1 MSLAILNSMALQGLT
16 GIPVRVEVHVSQG
29 LPAFTVVGL
38 PNAGVRESRERV
50 RSAILSSGFQFPN
63 GRVTVNLAPA
73 DLPKASGRYDLAMA
87 LGVLLASGQLPEPAH
102 GTGLAEVVFVGELSL
117 TGAVVAI
124 AGAIGVALAMGAGK
138 ARSLVL
144 PPGNAAL
151 AAQVPGVRVF
161 GVSTLLHAVDWLS
174 GTACPAAAPPV
185 LPAPP
190 GRQFPCLSDVRGQA
204 QARRVLEVAASGG
217 HSLLMCGP
225 PGSGKSMLAQR
236 LPGLLPPL
244 GLREAL
250 QAAAL
255 ADMRGAHEARVDR
268 VPPFRSPHHSA
279 SIMALVGGGAVARPG
294 EISLAHGGVL
304 FLDELPHYQRQVLE
318 SLREPLETGVI
329 SIARASGSFTFP
341 AVFQL
346 VAAMNP
352 CPCGWRGHPRRSCR
366 CTPDGVE
373 RYRQRLSGPLLDR
386 IDLQIALG
394 AVGAGA
400 LVAPPGESSGQVLA
414 RVAQVRARQRDRQ
427 SVANARLP
435 DAELMRVCRADDAG
449 RQWLEQASLRWD
461 WSARVV
467 QRVLRVARTLADM
480 EGHDGI
486 GLPHIAEAA
495 QYRQPW
501 PGADTVPDAG
511 ASAATRATQ
520 AAT

>member
-16 GIPVRVEVHVSQG
+16 GISVRVEVHVSQG

-87 LGVLLASGQLPEPAH
+87 LGVLLASGQLPEPAQ
-102 GTGLAEVVFVGELSL
+102 GINLADAVFVGELSL
-117 TGAVVAI
+117 TGAVVPI
-124 AGAIGVALAMGAGK
+124 AGAIGVALAMEAGR

-144 PPGNAAL
+144 PPGNAPL
-151 AAQVPGVRVF
+151 AAQVPGVQVF
-161 GVSTLLHAVDWLS
+161 GVHTLLQAVDWLS
-174 GTACPAAAPPV
+174 GTVCASAGLGA
-185 LPAPP
+185 LPGPP
-190 GRQFPCLSDVRGQA
+190 GRQFACLSDVRGQA

-236 LPGLLPPL
+236 LPGLLPLL
-244 GLREAL
+244 GQREAL
-250 QAAAL
+250 QVAAL
-255 ADMRGAHEARVDR
+255 ADMRGLHEVRVDR
-268 VPPFRSPHHSA
+268 FPPFRSPHHSA
-279 SIMALVGGGAVARPG
+279 SSMALVGGGAVARPG

-318 SLREPLETGVI
+318 SLREPLETGGI
-329 SIARASGSFTFP
+329 SIARASGSVTFP
-341 AVFQL
+341 ALFQL

-352 CPCGWRGHPRRSCR
+352 CPCGWRGHARRVCR
-366 CTPDGVE
+366 CSPDAVD

-394 AVGAGA
+394 AVSPEA
-400 LVAPPGESSGQVLA
+400 LGAPPGETSEQVCA
-414 RVAQVRARQRDRQ
+414 RVASVRARQRDRQ
-427 SVANARLP
+427 TMSNARLP
-435 DAELMRVCRADDAG
+435 DAQLASICRMDAPG
-449 RQWLEQASLRWD
+449 RKWLQKASLQWD
-461 WSARVV
+461 WSARVM

-480 EGHDGI
+480 EACEDI
-486 GLPHIAEAA
+486 GLPHVAEAA

-501 PGADTVPDAG
+501 PEAAPAAA
-511 ASAATRATQ
+511 ASAATWATQ